1 MLLKTALFNALY
13 VKHLTYFLEL
23 AAAEYTTETAE
34 GLKIWGGRYSNRRY
48 FNDKYV
54 EQVSLLNL
62 PKSGALCPE
71 SFENILILF
80 QGADTYIF
88 QTRMT

>member
-34 GLKIWGGRYSNRRY
+34 GLRIWGGGTV
-48 FNDKYV
+48 K
-54 EQVSLLNL
+54 E
-62 PKSGALCPE
+62 G
-71 SFENILILF
+71 I
-80 QGADTYIF
+80 
-88 QTRMT
+88 